1 MREYSTPLTATDPV
15 TGNLTDDVVR
25 RATESPDDV
34 AFGVRADQGWRD
46 VTIGEFHQQVRAV
59 AKGLI
64 ADGVEAGDRVALMS
78 RTRYEWTVLDY
89 AVWFAGAVS
98 VPIYDTTPTEQ
109 VAAILQDSGATA
121 VFVERDGQA
130 EMVRKAC
137 PDLAHVW
144 SIDSGAVDALGAA
157 GGSVAED
164 RLEDRRTS
172 TGPDSTAT
180 LIYTSGTTG
189 APRGCV
195 LTHGNFA
202 FELDAA
208 VRGLPELFDGDD
220 AATLLVL
227 PLAHVFARIIQV
239 GCIRAGVRLGHSPE
253 IGKVVTDLGEFR
265 PTFLLAVPR
274 IFEKLFNTAS
284 QTAAIDGRG
293 GLFDRAAVTAIA
305 YSRSLDSGHPGAL
318 LRARHRIY
326 DRRIYSGL
334 RAALGGRCR
343 FAISGGAPLGERLG
357 HFYRGIGVPVLEG
370 YGLTETT
377 AAVTMNRPAAQRIGT
392 VGQPLEGTTVRVA
405 DDGGLLVRGGQ
416 VMSGYWRDEGAT
428 SDVLTAD
435 GWLRTGDLGEIDDEG
450 FVRVTGRA
458 KEMLVTAGGK
468 NVAPAPLED
477 RIRAH
482 ELVSQC
488 LVVGDSR
495 PYIAALIT
503 LDADAVVVWARR
515 HGKPADPARLT
526 RDPDLLAELQTAV
539 DGANSLVS
547 QAEAV
552 RRFEVLPSDWTE
564 EGGHL
569 TPSLKL
575 RRGHVERLAH
585 EEIERL
591 YPG

>member
-25 RATESPDDV
+25 RAAESPDHV

-98 VPIYDTTPTEQ
+98 VPIYDTAPPEQ

-144 SIDSGAVDALGAA
+144 SIDSGALDALAAA

-293 GLFDRAAVTAIA
+293 GLFDRAAG
-305 YSRSLDSGHPGAL
+305 DGHRLQPLAGLRPHRRPAPGPAPDLRPPHL
-318 LRARHRIY
+318 LRPAGRAGRALPLRDLRRRPARRAARPLLPGHR
-326 DRRIYSGL
+326 RPGPRGL
-334 RAALGGRCR
+334 R
-343 FAISGGAPLGERLG
+343 P
-357 HFYRGIGVPVLEG
+357 
-370 YGLTETT
+370 
-377 AAVTMNRPAAQRIGT
+377 
-392 VGQPLEGTTVRVA
+392 
-405 DDGGLLVRGGQ
+405 D
-416 VMSGYWRDEGAT
+416 RDH
-428 SDVLTAD
+428 
-435 GWLRTGDLGEIDDEG
+435 
-450 FVRVTGRA
+450 RA
-458 KEMLVTAGGK
+458 
-468 NVAPAPLED
+468 
-477 RIRAH
+477 R
-482 ELVSQC
+482 
-488 LVVGDSR
+488 
-495 PYIAALIT
+495 
-503 LDADAVVVWARR
+503 
-515 HGKPADPARLT
+515 
-526 RDPDLLAELQTAV
+526 
-539 DGANSLVS
+539 
-547 QAEAV
+547 
-552 RRFEVLPSDWTE
+552 
-564 EGGHL
+564 
-569 TPSLKL
+569 
-575 RRGHVERLAH
+575 
-585 EEIERL
+585 
-591 YPG
+591 